1 MTGPHRTARSSSE
14 TKDTPSVPSETQSAP
29 SERSAVRRD
38 RRNLRTAAPVT
49 QSIPRPMRYAL
60 GVGALAVALV
70 GSLSFANAA
79 ISIDDAGQ
87 DAVADVEDV
96 TGRDDVWAQVSR
108 SDGYRAPIE
117 LEAGETVNFTVT
129 VDGKSVDLTTTS
141 TTTLA
146 DALIDAG
153 IVVDLDDVVSA
164 PMGDAVSEGAEITVE
179 RVGTQIETVV
189 KDIPFETVERETSS
203 LPSGTTEVETDG
215 VAGSRVTTYQAEY
228 SDGDVVDRTQL
239 NSVVAAQP
247 VNEVVLIGTG
257 VVVAEPAEPAGPA
270 EPVAPAEDDAQ
281 EPEQPVAY
289 SGGDPRAIAQ
299 SMLASY
305 GWGSDQWG
313 CLDSLWQRESGWN
326 PYAANPYSGAY
337 GIPQALPGSKMQSA
351 GADWQTNPAT
361 QIKWG
366 LGYIQGRYGS
376 PCGAWSHS
384 ESVGWY

>member
-1 MTGPHRTARSSSE
+1 MTGPNRTARSSSE
-14 TKDTPSVPSETQSAP
+14 TKDTPSVPSETESAHA
-29 SERSAVRRD
+29 ERSEARRD
-38 RRNLRTAAPVT
+38 RRSLRATAPVT
-49 QSIPRPMRYAL
+49 QSFPRPMRYAL

-79 ISIDDAGQ
+79 ISIDNAGQ
-87 DAVADVEDV
+87 DAVADVSDV

-108 SDGYRAPIE
+108 SDGDRQPLE
-117 LEAGETVNFTVT
+117 LEAGETVGFTVT
-129 VDGKSVDLTTTS
+129 VDGKTVDLTTTS
-141 TTTLA
+141 STTLA

-164 PMGDAVSEGAEITVE
+164 PMGDGVSDGAEITVE
-179 RVGTQIETVV
+179 RVGTQVETEVE
-189 KDIPFETVERETSS
+189 DIPFETVEQETSS
-203 LPSGTTEVETDG
+203 LPSGTTEVETEG

-247 VNEVVLIGTG
+247 VDEVVLVGTG
-257 VVVAEPAEPAGPA
+257 ATTSASDSSEPADTSP
-270 EPVAPAEDDAQ
+270 
-281 EPEQPVAY
+281 QPVTY

-299 SMLASY
+299 EMLAGY

-313 CLDSLWQRESGWN
+313 CLDSLWQKESGWN
-326 PYAANPYSGAY
+326 PYAANPSSGAY
-337 GIPQALPGSKMQSA
+337 GIPQSLPGSKMASA

-384 ESVGWY
+384 QSVGWY